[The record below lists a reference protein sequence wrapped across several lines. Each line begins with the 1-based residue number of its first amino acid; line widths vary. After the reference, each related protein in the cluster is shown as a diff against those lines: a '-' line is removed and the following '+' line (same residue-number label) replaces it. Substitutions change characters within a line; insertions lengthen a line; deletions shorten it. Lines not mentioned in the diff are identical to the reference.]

1 VHFLRADQLVGG
13 IRETG
18 GKSLKN
24 EKGPGNRGLG
34 WKLVCLPLLRVRP
47 PYFFFFAGAIFFG
60 AALLVALFID

>member
-1 VHFLRADQLVGG
+1 LFLG

-34 WKLVCLPLLRVRP
+34 LETCLPTLLRVRP
-47 PYFFFFAGAIFFG
+47 PYFFFFAGAFFFG
-60 AALLVALFID
+60 AAFLVALFID